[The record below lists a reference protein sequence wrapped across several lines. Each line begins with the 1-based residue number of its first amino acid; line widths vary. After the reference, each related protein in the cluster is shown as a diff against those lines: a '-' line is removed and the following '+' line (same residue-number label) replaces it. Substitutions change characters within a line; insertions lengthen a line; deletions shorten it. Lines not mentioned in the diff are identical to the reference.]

1 MSQNGVHA
9 GKDGPDFVYGKK
21 NLDKVPGG
29 DKSRVFPDQ
38 DITSQSAIQKDLT
51 QDDNNEFPTPQE
63 MLDEEVDIGDVI
75 KVFRDDKD
83 KEILD
88 SPDYDVVRQRVYN
101 EVESLT
107 KEKNFDLVEV
117 LKDLQEPDG
126 GATLNIQNGKYK
138 LEGFG
143 YSPYEERSVGLD
155 IDDIKVSHI
164 KQYIE
169 DNQDLLSKEEH
180 CLGLWHDPD
189 SNTVYIDVSIVGS
202 DVQTAREECLKH
214 DQIAFFDFQVG
225 KSVTV
230 NKNATSGMNS

>member
-1 MSQNGVHA
+1 M
-9 GKDGPDFVYGKK
+9 
-21 NLDKVPGG
+21 DKVPGG
-29 DKSRVFPDQ
+29 DKSRVSPDQ